1 MWMMSV
7 HIYETHKVKVV
18 NMEVKIVY
26 LKEKVD
32 CQQSVR
38 RGSTAILQ
46 HRSQILGFQ
55 EGI

>member
-1 MWMMSV
+1 MITV
-7 HIYETHKVKVV
+7 NIYETHKVKVM
-18 NMEVKIVY
+18 NMEVKTVY
-26 LKEKVD
+26 LKETVD

-46 HRSQILGFQ
+46 HRSQILWFQ

>member
-1 MWMMSV
+1 MMSV
-7 HIYETHKVKVV
+7 HVYEACKVKVM
-18 NMEVKIVY
+18 NMEVKTVY
-26 LKEKVD
+26 LKETVD

-55 EGI
+55 GGI